1 MDKSLNCWY
10 DTNRRWIICFRN
22 GFGCDFSS
30 HSQSGLGVIAD
41 RIPVKQVMLRWFTIV
56 GAGATILLGG
66 AIILPMEAKWVWLAV
81 MFFYQCGANAAGV
94 FYNSLLPHICETDE
108 ELDRVSTKAFM
119 YGYVGGGLLLPFI
132 LV

>member
-1 MDKSLNCWY
+1 
-10 DTNRRWIICFRN
+10 
-22 GFGCDFSS
+22 
-30 HSQSGLGVIAD
+30 
-41 RIPVKQVMLRWFTIV
+41 MLRWFTIV

-81 MFFYQCGANAAGV
+81 MFFLSNVGANAAGV

-119 YGYVGGGLLLPFI
+119 YGYVGGAYYWPFI